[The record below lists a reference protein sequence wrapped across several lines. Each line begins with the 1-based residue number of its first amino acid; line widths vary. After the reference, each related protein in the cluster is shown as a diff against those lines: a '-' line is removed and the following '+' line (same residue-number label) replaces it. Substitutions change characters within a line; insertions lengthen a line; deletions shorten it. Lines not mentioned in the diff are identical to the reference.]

1 MNKIALVFLLLFL
14 GACAISSKVTHFDGE
29 GRIPDSFLDDIRRNK
44 TEKYW
49 ITANLGDPDFIQE
62 GPLAQEIY
70 TYRFSRAKS
79 RHGNLLFFFRYDG
92 ANRET
97 EYFHVVFQ
105 EDVVK
110 RYWLDDYAQVQA
122 ERYFKK
128 TKNPKKPITE
138 PTPLPWEPK
147 VDAMPGTPKPPA
159 APSSEPLSEPAPS
172 NPPTP
177 ADYYQPKADDFRI

>member
-1 MNKIALVFLLLFL
+1 MNKIALVSLLLLL

-92 ANRET
+92 ANLET

-128 TKNPKKPITE
+128 TKKPITE

-147 VDAMPGTPKPPA
+147 VDAMPGTPKPSA
-159 APSSEPLSEPAPS
+159 QPSPEPLPKNTPA
-172 NPPTP
+172 P